1 MFDLLY
7 FSNCARCVDSH
18 NKKYGLHNSMFFK
31 LFLESRSFSVN
42 CFCVIPSV
50 NNGSVPPE

>member
-18 NKKYGLHNSMFFK
+18 NKKYGLPNSMFFK